1 MGKKILQIKLEN
13 FLIERNA
20 FEQFLEDA
28 ASVGLSIE
36 DLVEDA
42 LSRGRLESALYYMF
56 DGKDRKLYKKYSD
69 ENYGRH
75 KPLGYDFYKMYDEIS
90 DVDSNCEYPKSQWAN
105 MWED

>member
-1 MGKKILQIKLEN
+1 MKEKLQIKLEN

-28 ASVGLSIE
+28 ASVGLTIE
-36 DLVEDA
+36 DLVKDA
-42 LSRGRLESALYYMF
+42 ISRGRADTALYYMF

-75 KPLGYDFYKMYDEIS
+75 KPLGYDFYKLYDEI
-90 DVDSNCEYPKSQWAN
+90 
-105 MWED
+105 